1 MENLDRK
8 KNVGPDQKPYNV
20 ASDLSLHCL
29 PMILLVLKFGMQHLV
44 LEYYYN
50 YMFLSDDI
58 GLTVT
63 FYGKVDI

>member
-50 YMFLSDDI
+50 YEGVSKSFEPQAFSP
-58 GLTVT
+58 
-63 FYGKVDI
+63 FR